1 MFELTEEALD
11 HYHSIYVANI
21 AFEKKD
27 GSVVSSRIGEYS
39 DFLEGKEFGDIGK
52 LLLEHYNDEKSAL
65 AISGI
70 GDVHTLHL
78 TIDEIVSEQN
88 RIVEERISEERISDK
103 YPDIPGIPLEM
114 LDSHIPNHM
123 KTQNV

>member
-1 MFELTEEALD
+1 MRYQNPGSEEELEYYL
-11 HYHSIYVANI
+11 SIYVANI

-70 GDVHTLHL
+70 GDVHTLHP
-78 TIDEIVSEQN
+78 TIDEIVSEEN
-88 RIVEERISEERISDK
+88 RIIEATIIEE
-103 YPDIPGIPLEM
+103 
-114 LDSHIPNHM
+114 
-123 KTQNV
+123 